1 MKKKIVAVAAL
12 IIIICALALVL
23 SACNNVRSIESRLL
37 KEGYEVDGDYLGGK
51 VLDLDE
57 DVAIEGLMWY
67 LSAGKESAEGDGEY
81 VQVYSFDKNSQAKSA
96 FDYFEANFKG
106 SEGYTVKKS
115 GNIVAVGTVNA
126 VKTAL

>member
-1 MKKKIVAVAAL
+1 M
-12 IIIICALALVL
+12 L

-37 KEGYEVDGDYLGGK
+37 KEGYEVDGSYLGGE
-51 VLDLDE
+51 VFELDD
-57 DVAIEGLMWY
+57 DVNVDGLMWY
-67 LSAGKESAEGDGEY
+67 LSAGKESAEGDGE
-81 VQVYSFDKNSQAKSA
+81 VYSFDKNSQAKSA

-115 GNIVAVGTVNA
+115 GKIVAVGTVNA

>member
-23 SACNNVRSIESRLL
+23 SACNNANSIERRLL
-37 KEGYEVDGDYLGGK
+37 KDGYEVEGNYLGGK

-115 GNIVAVGTVNA
+115 GNIVAIGTVNA

>member
-1 MKKKIVAVAAL
+1 MKKFITTAVLLVAIVTLV
-12 IIIICALALVL
+12 LALT
-23 SACNNVRSIESRLL
+23 ACNNANSIERRLL
-37 KEGYEVDGDYLGGK
+37 KDGYEVEGNYLGGK

-81 VQVYSFDKNSQAKSA
+81 VEVYSFDKNSQAKSA

-115 GNIVAVGTVNA
+115 GKLVVLGTEAA

>member
-37 KEGYEVDGDYLGGK
+37 KEGYEVEGSYLGGE
-51 VLDLDE
+51 VLELDD
-57 DVAIEGLMWY
+57 DVNVDGLMWY
-67 LSAGKESAEGDGEY
+67 LFAEKDDETASDDY
-81 VQVYSFDKNSQAKSA
+81 VSIYSFEKNSQAKTVL
-96 FDYFEANFKG
+96 DYFAKYYKDLD
-106 SEGYTVKKS
+106 GYTVKRS
-115 GNIVAVGTVNA
+115 GKIVAIGTVNA

>member
-1 MKKKIVAVAAL
+1 MKKFITTAVLLVAIVTLV
-12 IIIICALALVL
+12 LALT
-23 SACNNVRSIESRLL
+23 ACNNANSIERRLL
-37 KEGYEVDGDYLGGK
+37 KDGYEVEGNYLGGK

-57 DVAIEGLMWY
+57 NVAIEGLMWY

-81 VQVYSFDKNSQAKSA
+81 VEVYSFDKNSQAKSA

-106 SEGYTVKKS
+106 SEGYSVKKS
-115 GNIVAVGTVNA
+115 GKLVVLGTDAA

>member
-1 MKKKIVAVAAL
+1 MKKFITTAVLLVAIVTLV
-12 IIIICALALVL
+12 LALT
-23 SACNNVRSIESRLL
+23 ACNNANSIERRLL
-37 KEGYEVDGDYLGGK
+37 KDGYEVEGNYLGGK

-81 VQVYSFDKNSQAKSA
+81 VEVYSFDKNSQAKSA

-106 SEGYTVKKS
+106 SEGYSVKKS
-115 GNIVAVGTVNA
+115 GKLVVLGTEAA